1 MKFEKEF
8 IGTKSEIK
16 HDFTKWLIKR
26 TVIEQVTLN
35 PFATVSMLNLG
46 VLDNMLEA
54 LNDTTTYR
62 LTFNRIT
69 GVMLVYDH
77 DQELANLG
85 IQIIKPETIEVDK
98 VAV

>member
-1 MKFEKEF
+1 MKIEKEF
-8 IGTKSEIK
+8 IGTKQVIK

-26 TVIEQVTLN
+26 TIIEQVTLN
-35 PFATVSMLNLG
+35 PFATVSMLNLS

-62 LTFNRIT
+62 LTFNRLT

-77 DQELANLG
+77 DQELRNIG
-85 IQIIKPETIEVDK
+85 IQIIKPETV
-98 VAV
+98 